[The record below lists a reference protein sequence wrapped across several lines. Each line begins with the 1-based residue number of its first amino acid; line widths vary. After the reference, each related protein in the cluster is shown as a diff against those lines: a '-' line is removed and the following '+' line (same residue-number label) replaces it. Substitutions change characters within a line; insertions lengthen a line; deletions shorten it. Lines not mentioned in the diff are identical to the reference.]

1 MVSTK
6 SIAFVITTYCRWQL
20 YQVITARLSPRCR
33 RTGNLVSLNKFVKT
47 IPSRSFTNVFPEISL
62 PFHELLYASTDALA
76 IGVSFNKFTKKD
88 MIPWLDP
95 EWWTLICIRP
105 CGHLPVFLMSPM
117 GQDNKKTIRYNRK
130 ANNDRFG
137 TIVGHFFTICFPMLS
152 TVFLMLGNRCDLVI
166 RNNWIKISALISIH
180 LINVKFKTI

>member
-20 YQVITARLSPRCR
+20 YQVLTARLSPRCR

-62 PFHELLYASTDALA
+62 LFHELLYASTDALA
-76 IGVSFNKFTKKD
+76 IGVSSNKLTKKD
-88 MIPWLDP
+88 MIPWLDL

-137 TIVGHFFTICFPMLS
+137 TIVGHFFYYLFPYAFYS
-152 TVFLMLGNRCDLVI
+152 FSYVRQPVWSCD
-166 RNNWIKISALISIH
+166 K
-180 LINVKFKTI
+180 K